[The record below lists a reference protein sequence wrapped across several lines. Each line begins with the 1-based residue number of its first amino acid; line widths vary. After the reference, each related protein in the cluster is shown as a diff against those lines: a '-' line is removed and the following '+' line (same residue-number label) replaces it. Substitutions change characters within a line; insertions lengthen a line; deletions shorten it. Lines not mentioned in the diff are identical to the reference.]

1 MKRIALVALLVVG
14 LVGVPVGQSWALAP
28 WERDNVSSGVP
39 SSDSFHTCFGAHGNI
54 CLGTDRNGI
63 GYIRLGNAFGGV
75 YIWAEP
81 TAEYNASDVT
91 GDVTV
96 DSHSI
101 SVLRYAHSRN
111 IEIGLSDL
119 QLRNMDIAFTSAH
132 GREMAVAHE
141 CTIGGA
147 SGTYTCP

>member
-1 MKRIALVALLVVG
+1 MKRVMLAVLL
-14 LVGVPVGQSWALAP
+14 GVLLAGWPSNSQAAAP
-28 WERDNVSSGVP
+28 WDRDNINPGPVAGDSVYACWGV
-39 SSDSFHTCFGAHGNI
+39 HGNI

-63 GYIRLGNAFGGV
+63 GYIRLGNAYGGV

-81 TAEYNASDVT
+81 TARYNDPDIT

-132 GREMAVAHE
+132 GREMSIAHE
-141 CTIGGA
+141 CSIGPGA
-147 SGTYTCP
+147 GIGCKQ